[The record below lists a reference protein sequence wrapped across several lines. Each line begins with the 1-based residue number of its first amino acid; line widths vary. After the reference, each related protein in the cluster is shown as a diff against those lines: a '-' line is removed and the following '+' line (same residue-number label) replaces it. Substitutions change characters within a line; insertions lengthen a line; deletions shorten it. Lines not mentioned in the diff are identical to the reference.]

1 MVVVVLSDP
10 NEILQKHLQRVKIL
24 EVLFC
29 DVWVFWSAGIVCNC
43 RRSQIGLYTYVAN
56 NISIGWTRRVY
67 QNRYGHCY
75 RGMPSWHHLSVFVVS
90 ITVVSRGALCVYF
103 CVVVCIGDEVCHQFN
118 RRVLVALKNDFSC
131 GDITVWQSTSVKIF
145 NESLKS
151 GQPRCAAGIS
161 VSSDTAVNGE
171 VLSVSPMLSG
181 GVLQLGDWYTNL
193 ISCTSFGDL
202 SSCFLLVVHSK
213 RSLSI
218 ADKYALS
225 FSKSFEWS
233 KIG

>member
-145 NESLKS
+145 NDVLEVWTATLCCGDICVVGYS
-151 GQPRCAAGIS
+151 GQWWS
-161 VSSDTAVNGE
+161 VVSFAYVVWRSTATGRLVHKFDFVHKFWG
-171 VLSVSPMLSG
+171 SVVMF
-181 GVLQLGDWYTNL
+181 L
-193 ISCTSFGDL
+193 IGRAFKEIIVD
-202 SSCFLLVVHSK
+202 
-213 RSLSI
+213 R
-218 ADKYALS
+218 
-225 FSKSFEWS
+225 W
-233 KIG
+233 

>member
-1 MVVVVLSDP
+1 MTFRAATSLSD
-10 NEILQKHLQRVKIL
+10 RV
-24 EVLFC
+24 
-29 DVWVFWSAGIVCNC
+29 
-43 RRSQIGLYTYVAN
+43 
-56 NISIGWTRRVY
+56 
-67 QNRYGHCY
+67 
-75 RGMPSWHHLSVFVVS
+75 P
-90 ITVVSRGALCVYF
+90 VSRY
-103 CVVVCIGDEVCHQFN
+103 
-118 RRVLVALKNDFSC
+118 
-131 GDITVWQSTSVKIF
+131 STM
-145 NESLKS
+145 SLKS

-225 FSKSFEWS
+225 FSKSFE
-233 KIG
+233 